1 MKLFIL
7 SYVIKINP
15 IFLGNC
21 ITTNRVL
28 KNIVFIF
35 MKYQTAIVTCLI
47 SYDTNH
53 SELLS
58 FTLWSMCLLLIHYH
72 SMKTMMKLLIIIMT
86 SNVKHL
92 LSFLKLGRYGV
103 DCCWNSKLSHIN

>member
-53 SELLS
+53 SEYY
-58 FTLWSMCLLLIHYH
+58 LLLYGLCAFYLYIITHLVPFTYTL
-72 SMKTMMKLLIIIMT
+72 SLI
-86 SNVKHL
+86 
-92 LSFLKLGRYGV
+92 FLKLGRYGV
-103 DCCWNSKLSHIN
+103 SRLLLE